1 MTIVFKIIPARQTV
15 GINMQI
21 LWCVIYLNV
30 KKDLCWVFD
39 SNI

>member
-1 MTIVFKIIPARQTV
+1 MTIVFKIIPALQTV

-30 KKDLCWVFD
+30 KKDMLGIW
-39 SNI
+39 